1 MELGTLGSILKY
13 ALKLETSLITF
24 SKGVLSNSDEPKTI
38 EIFQDL
44 IKKHEKILKR
54 LKRVRHE
61 NTTEMILEPI
71 KDFNSDEY
79 SLEEFNQQI
88 YSEDNILQT
97 MKNIETVIKN
107 FYFIAAEKVSFI
119 AEVSSFLENLAEKH
133 LENLVTFNQP
143 L

>member
-13 ALKLETSLITF
+13 AQKLENTLITY
-24 SKGVLSNSDEPKTI
+24 SKGVISNSKELKTV
-38 EIFQDL
+38 EMFQDL
-44 IKKHEKILKR
+44 IKKHERILKR

-79 SLEEFNQQI
+79 SLEQHTQQV
-88 YSEDNILQT
+88 YSEENILQT
-97 MKNIETVIKN
+97 MINIQTVIKD

-119 AEVSSFLENLAEKH
+119 AEVSSFLEDLAEKH
-133 LENLVTFNQP
+133 QENL
-143 L
+143 

>member
-24 SKGVLSNSDEPKTI
+24 SKGVLSNSDEPKTS
-38 EIFQDL
+38 ETFQEL
-44 IKKHEKILKR
+44 IIKHEKILKR

-71 KDFNSDEY
+71 KNFNSNDY
-79 SLEEFNQQI
+79 SLNELEQQV
-88 YSEDNILQT
+88 YSEENIVQT
-97 MKNIETVIKN
+97 MKNIETVIRD

-133 LENLVTFNQP
+133 QENLVTFNQP